1 MPKEKDATI
10 GLLIIVCMCITFLT
24 AYIIILQKVNTLHTM
39 IDSQTDVI
47 STLSRQVQ
55 YNAEEA
61 AKLTVAV
68 EALSTRFPT
77 TKTMR
82 VTAYTHT
89 GYRTASMTY
98 PKIGTIAVDPKVIP
112 LGTKIYVPGYGW
124 GVAED
129 TGGLIKGNRLDVFF
143 DTKKEALTWG
153 VKDLKAIILQ

>member
-1 MPKEKDATI
+1 
-10 GLLIIVCMCITFLT
+10 VRR
-24 AYIIILQKVNTLHTM
+24 YIAESKIK
-39 IDSQTDVI
+39 
-47 STLSRQVQ
+47 
-55 YNAEEA
+55 NAEEA